1 MGTND
6 HPLRDI
12 RDHNNLSIAALA
24 KVTKLSTRTII
35 RAERGHSINPTSRQ
49 ILCDFFTEV
58 LGRQITS
65 QQLGLI
71 AHDSES
77 LPETTLESEEM
88 KRRELLR
95 SALVIASSALTLPI
109 SLDIDRIVAV
119 LSNPASLDAPT
130 LLQLE
135 AVINGLWHLSNNN
148 QITEVE
154 RTLPIYLPQFV
165 TLAHQPTKH
174 QRRAAHLASQ
184 AYILSAE
191 IDRGNAV
198 AMKAYCQQAV
208 LYSEIAEN
216 YDIQVA
222 AMKQQAT
229 ILLVDRKP
237 LEALQAYQKALP
249 LVHQV
254 TPLLRSRVYL
264 GLASACARCGQ
275 KQDALRYLG
284 LAQENF
290 PRHPEDDP
298 NYLYTICDLPVL
310 HLYEALTYTDLHQ
323 PGDAWNALMHVDGLH
338 PKMSVPVSTRIEFVN
353 LQARTAAELGNMEL
367 SRTYLLASV
376 DAASDQGYNLWL
388 AEAHDVYQEMLT
400 IWPNE
405 PQIQA
410 LGQLFHGEQA

>member
-1 MGTND
+1 MSTNA
-6 HPLRDI
+6 HPLRVI
-12 RDHNNLSIAALA
+12 RDHNNLSVAALA

-35 RAERGHSINPTSRQ
+35 RAEQGFSINPTSRQ
-49 ILCDFFTEV
+49 ILCDFFSQK
-58 LGRQITS
+58 LGRQVTS

-71 AHDSES
+71 ADGGGL
-77 LPETTLESEEM
+77 LPEGTLESEEM

-95 SALVIASSALTLPI
+95 SALVIASSALALPI
-109 SLDIDRIVAV
+109 TLDIDRIVAV
-119 LSNPASLDAPT
+119 LTNPASLDAPT
-130 LLQLE
+130 LQQLE
-135 AVINGLWHLSNNN
+135 AVINGLWSLSNNN
-148 QITEVE
+148 QVAEVE

-191 IDRGNAV
+191 IDRGNAI

-222 AMKQQAT
+222 AIKQQAT

-249 LVHQV
+249 LIHQV

-284 LAQENF
+284 LARENF

-323 PGDAWNALMHVDGLH
+323 PTDAWNALMRVDGLH
-338 PKMSVPVSTRIEFVN
+338 PKMNIPISTRIEFMN

-376 DAASDQGYNLWL
+376 DTASAQGYNLWVE
-388 AEAHDVYQEMLT
+388 EAHDVYQEMLT
-400 IWPNE
+400 LWPNE
-405 PQIQA
+405 PQVKA
-410 LGQLFHGEQA
+410 LGQLFHNELL